1 MPTVSRLRRWLAAV
15 LIVIL
20 TASVLSP
27 VEASTRA
34 TAELQHPRQRFLRSS
49 TAGLFLH
56 WTIAVNGTP
65 VAKSFPGT
73 GAWSLWRTAHL
84 TVDLKA
90 GTNVIRATA
99 TNSGGAPNLDYLE
112 VATP

>member
-20 TASVLSP
+20 TATVLSP

-56 WTIAVNGTP
+56 WT
-65 VAKSFPGT
+65 
-73 GAWSLWRTAHL
+73 
-84 TVDLKA
+84 
-90 GTNVIRATA
+90 
-99 TNSGGAPNLDYLE
+99 SGGAPNLDYLE